1 LSDALL
7 WKLAKV
13 LEGLG
18 LLVVLV
24 GLFWSI
30 GLGMQDRSL
39 DSMAFEYRGLL
50 LGLLLWGAGWL
61 IERRVGRR

>member
-1 LSDALL
+1 MSGGLL
-7 WKLAKV
+7 WKLAKL

-30 GLGMQDRSL
+30 GLGLQDRGL
-39 DSMAFEYRGLL
+39 QSMRFELQGLA
-50 LGLLLWGAGWL
+50 LGAVLFAAGWL
-61 IERRVGRR
+61 IERSVGRR